1 MVTNRRKCCR
11 ELDPILD
18 QSPLIHQIGALVAHV
33 ILFWRNDVWASIKAF
48 RTGVS
53 EDRHHAAMLVKYKE
67 VPTWWYF
74 IILTVAFVFGI
85 IVTTTQ
91 NITMPVWSY
100 IIALLTGAFVAP
112 FVSWEI
118 QDFSESSK
126 SRSFPMSTTSAD
138 GSPQSSTLA
147 TALV

>member
-1 MVTNRRKCCR
+1 MLLYVIN
-11 ELDPILD
+11 PIWLCLMLT
-18 QSPLIHQIGALVAHV
+18 SQIGALIAHV
-33 ILFWRNDVWASIKAF
+33 TLFWRKDVWASIKAL

-67 VPTWWYF
+67 VPYWWYVL
-74 IILTVAFVFGI
+74 ILVVAFVFGI

-112 FVSWEI
+112 FVSGHPRSSIREANYSLPSCI
-118 QDFSESSK
+118 RDMVQECRCFSL
-126 SRSFPMSTTSAD
+126 F
-138 GSPQSSTLA
+138 
-147 TALV
+147 

>member
-1 MVTNRRKCCR
+1 MVINRRKCCR
-11 ELDPILD
+11 KFFYTFAPT
-18 QSPLIHQIGALVAHV
+18 PLMLQIGALIAHV
-33 ILFWRNDVWASIKAF
+33 ILFWRRDVWASIKAF

-112 FVSWEI
+112 FVSCKI
-118 QDFSESSK
+118 RIFRISRNLPLSK
-126 SRSFPMSTTSAD
+126 
-138 GSPQSSTLA
+138 LHNIC
-147 TALV
+147 

>member
-1 MVTNRRKCCR
+1 LVIDRGECCR
-11 ELDPILD
+11 EFYPAFT
-18 QSPLIHQIGALVAHV
+18 SWPLILQIGALIAHV
-33 ILFWRNDVWASIKAF
+33 ILFWRKDVWASIKAF

-67 VPTWWYF
+67 VPTWWYL

-112 FVSWEI
+112 FVSPKFRI
-118 QDFSESSK
+118 
-126 SRSFPMSTTSAD
+126 SRTVQNLLSNQKLNDINDIS
-138 GSPQSSTLA
+138 
-147 TALV
+147 